1 MRRFRGRQNV
11 DAGDSFAAAPTLP
24 VVDEGYILSQDGRQ
38 ATKVA
43 ITGLGVVQGKA
54 SEAEDDVQDEERE
67 EWLDGNFSAA
77 DEGVGEVNDGLFKDS
92 GDSLIHDWGDNV
104 SHVQVTEGD
113 VKRKRYE
120 SSTGISD
127 EAAAPTDSREK
138 AFRCSVCGPGL
149 LCKAC
154 CLADHA
160 RLPLHRIQFWTGSFW
175 RKTSLYEQGFCYQLG
190 HGGAKCRFPGKEQTM
205 TVMGTCSIQTVLV
218 ARCGCDRSDRLSP
231 VQELLRN
238 GWYPATVTMPQTC
251 ATFECLD
258 QFRTLNVTATVN
270 IRDYDR
276 YKSLGRMLRQY
287 SFLLRMKRAGR
298 GHEKGGITGTKPGG
312 SAVWCWA
319 CPQVGINL
327 LNDWKEAAP
336 ADRFLYMLF
345 IAMDVNFQ
353 LKNRL
358 WANARSDPPLGG
370 GMAYQVEEK
379 AYRQHLENYISTCI
393 AFAAL
398 VQKKNTRLSTG
409 LRSSGV
415 SGCVCSRHELVRPL
429 GIGDLQKG
437 ERYANMDFIF
447 FSAIAMCGLALIFL
461 TYDIYC
467 QYRVNLELRSE
478 SMPKQLRH
486 DFAATEIKGGLPI
499 WHGDVHVLECRTEHQ
514 IQYQE
519 GTTKLDSEAPERCWA
534 VLNPISYATK
544 EMGLGTWADAIDD
557 CIDHHNHTK
566 NVRLSSTLQNKLQV
580 AIVECAN
587 QVAEFQ
593 EMSQTVDSEIKAKWE
608 KQYDA
613 WVKDCANN
621 ATPFAPA
628 VSETVSEA
636 QVRLDL
642 KKEDAAAA
650 AEGRAPVQI
659 TSASLFMTLGLELED
674 SQRRIKADAAAK
686 SHLATS
692 EESKLE
698 TRRYQFYAKLKRFHQ
713 QQEHYMPE
721 AVRAI
726 AKEEDQRDVNAVPP
740 QAEDIKL
747 WLPSEMPSTTR
758 SRGCVKGLVEME
770 LKLRVAQCSDCLES
784 IRNRLHAKR
793 HFINYRNTHIVGQH
807 DGMRARGMIDSVGDH
822 VTFYATKYHAVRAA
836 LMCLASQEEYPRF
849 RPLADA
855 DIKLDIEIMSDAEAT
870 KKLTLQGS
878 SRVRIHDELRKEGAA
893 DRRPRHMSW
902 IWLTIPGD
910 GSEMVHDSVR
920 VEWSK
925 ARARSRR
932 WREEVK
938 LLKEEMRRVR
948 ESLLFLVNLWRERA
962 TRIRLEEDAAM
973 RSGLAAYTFLQED
986 HSLRT
991 QRRFQLLWENHD
1003 TVIALAVA
1011 TELATALGDVS
1022 GPNGYSHAVGNIL
1035 QPRVSSSNAGSGC
1048 SSV

>member
-1 MRRFRGRQNV
+1 MLHSINLHLYQGIMDLVVSDGETCEHIWRLVLSGVSGDKNV

-24 VVDEGYILSQDGRQ
+24 VVDEGYILSQDGRR

-77 DEGVGEVNDGLFKDS
+77 DEGVGEVNDSLFEDS

-104 SHVQVTEGD
+104 SRVQVTEGD

-120 SSTGISD
+120 SSDNPMGAWMPLRMTFLREMICHDGLGDNVTTQICSRCSCKLETGISD

-190 HGGAKCRFPGKEQTM
+190 HGGAKCCFPGKEQTM

-218 ARCGCDRSDRLSP
+218 AHCGCDRSDRLSP

-251 ATFECLD
+251 VTFKCLD
-258 QFRTLNVTATVN
+258 QFGTLNVTATVN
-270 IRDYDR
+270 VRDYVTTLENLTDGMRTGDVADR
-276 YKSLGRMLRQY
+276 YKSLGRMSHQY

-298 GHEKGGITGTKPGG
+298 GHEKGGGT
-312 SAVWCWA
+312 
-319 CPQVGINL
+319 
-327 LNDWKEAAP
+327 NDWKEAAP

-345 IAMDVNFQ
+345 IAMDANFW

-358 WANARSDPPLGG
+358 QANARSDPPLGG

-379 AYRQHLENYISTCI
+379 AYRQHLENYVTEEDISTCI

-398 VQKKNTRLSTG
+398 TQKNTQLSTG
-409 LRSSGV
+409 LWSSG
-415 SGCVCSRHELVRPL
+415 
-429 GIGDLQKG
+429 G

-447 FSAIAMCGLALIFL
+447 FSTIAMCGLALIFL

-467 QYRVNLELRSE
+467 QYRVNLKSRSE
-478 SMPKQLRH
+478 SMLKQLRH
-486 DFAATEIKGGLPI
+486 AFAATEIKGGLPI

-519 GTTKLDSEAPERCWA
+519 GATKLDGEAPERCWA

-544 EMGLGTWADAIDD
+544 EMGVGTRADAIDD
-557 CIDHHNHTK
+557 RIDHHNHTK
-566 NVRLSSTLQNKLQV
+566 NVRLGSTLQNKLRV
-580 AIVECAN
+580 AIVECA
-587 QVAEFQ
+587 VAEFR

-613 WVKDCANN
+613 WVKDRVNN
-621 ATPFAPA
+621 ATPLAPA

-659 TSASLFMTLGLELED
+659 TSASSFMTLGLELED

-686 SHLATS
+686 LHLTTS
-692 EESKLE
+692 KESKLE
-698 TRRYQFYAKLKRFHQ
+698 THRYQFYAKLKRFRQ

-726 AKEEDQRDVNAVPP
+726 AKEEDQRDANAVPP

-747 WLPSEMPSTTR
+747 WLPLEMPLTTR

-793 HFINYRNTHIVGQH
+793 HFINYRNTHIV
-807 DGMRARGMIDSVGDH
+807 VGDR
-822 VTFYATKYHAVRAA
+822 VTFYAMKYRAVRAA
-836 LMCLASQEEYPRF
+836 LMCLASQEEYPHF

-870 KKLTLQGS
+870 KKLALQGS

-902 IWLTIPGD
+902 IWLTVPGD
-910 GSEMVHDSVR
+910 GSEMVHDSVH

-948 ESLLFLVNLWRERA
+948 ESLLFLANLWRERA

-973 RSGLAAYTFLQED
+973 RSGLAAYAFLQED

-991 QRRFQLLWENHD
+991 QRRFQLLW
-1003 TVIALAVA
+1003 
-1011 TELATALGDVS
+1011 G
-1022 GPNGYSHAVGNIL
+1022 
-1035 QPRVSSSNAGSGC
+1035 RK
-1048 SSV
+1048 